1 MIYLYLFIYLVI
13 GWVNYLILSSS
24 SLYQDELYN
33 ICEKHQVST
42 TTMDTMCFFL
52 ILLFWPFFIISA
64 IIDNIWKGLSN

>member
-13 GWVNYLILSSS
+13 GWVNYLMLSNS

-42 TTMDTMCFFL
+42 TIMDTICFFL

>member
-42 TTMDTMCFFL
+42 TAMDTICFFL